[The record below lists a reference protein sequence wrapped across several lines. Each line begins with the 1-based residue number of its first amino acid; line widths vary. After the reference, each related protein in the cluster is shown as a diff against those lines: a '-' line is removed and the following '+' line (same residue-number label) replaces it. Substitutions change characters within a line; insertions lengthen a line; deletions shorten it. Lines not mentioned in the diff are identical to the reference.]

1 MKRTTISK
9 NLIKT
14 ITTRNT
20 IIIITLLIRK
30 QSFRNKYIAKKN
42 MQSNKKKKKRKLK
55 LMKLMNKWL
64 VNRNLLELEFNNWR
78 KLKRNYN

>member
-1 MKRTTISK
+1 MIMINHINHSNHIKLTIIHNTIIPIITTPLMKRTTISK

-42 MQSNKKKKKRKLK
+42 M
-55 LMKLMNKWL
+55 
-64 VNRNLLELEFNNWR
+64 
-78 KLKRNYN
+78 